1 MATTNTF
8 SLDSHL
14 ICTVLRNPL
23 TPPKALTPPEM
34 IAIEGFQLQ
43 RKRTAVNRLLK
54 TPKKERRQEKVV
66 YGTLVCVTVKVCVRI
81 KKKLKFLVS
90 VFFYFTT
97 TNYALKDR
105 LGGLVQ
111 NGSSAYNA

>member
-14 ICTVLRNPL
+14 ICTVFRNPL
-23 TPPKALTPPEM
+23 TPPEALTPPAM

-81 KKKLKFLVS
+81 KTKIEVFGFSFFLFYNYKLC
-90 VFFYFTT
+90 T
-97 TNYALKDR
+97 
-105 LGGLVQ
+105 
-111 NGSSAYNA
+111 